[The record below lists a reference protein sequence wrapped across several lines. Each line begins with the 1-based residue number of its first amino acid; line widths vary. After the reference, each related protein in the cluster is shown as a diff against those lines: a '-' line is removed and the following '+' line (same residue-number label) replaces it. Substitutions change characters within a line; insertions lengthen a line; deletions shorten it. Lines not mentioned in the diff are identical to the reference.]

1 MMCPLRDKGRLVL
14 EIGLNNRVRQ
24 MNAEHPIQLADPT
37 DYFIWRSPC
46 LMAYP
51 RSLEPVLETPRTDAR
66 VIAGG
71 EALIVTGLPSLT
83 SILQP
88 ERYLQN

>member
-1 MMCPLRDKGRLVL
+1 VSLRDKGRLVL

-51 RSLEPVLETPRTDAR
+51 
-66 VIAGG
+66 
-71 EALIVTGLPSLT
+71 
-83 SILQP
+83 
-88 ERYLQN
+88 